1 MPERDLEALDRGLDV
16 ASPESSDSMLHL
28 PKPGNGAYD
37 EGRDE
42 GKVRAMTRFLG
53 TAMVA
58 CAVLFATFGQAAAQ
72 PVTPLERSMEAV
84 PGPAPALG
92 QRYDGVVP
100 GPTGKNPLPS
110 PPKSG
115 PHLVWT
121 GFQMTATGSRVFL
134 QTTQPVPFDIDDG
147 AVKKS
152 GKSTVGVLLRGCHI
166 FMANNRRKIDT
177 RFFATPVSGVSARQR
192 GRDVE
197 VRVVL
202 RELANAVPHS
212 EPGPDGSQFVVL
224 DFPPGKASPEPSAL
238 QDLAGDERGAQ
249 SSGSDASESPSPKA
263 AKRARRS
270 AR

>member
-1 MPERDLEALDRGLDV
+1 
-16 ASPESSDSMLHL
+16 
-28 PKPGNGAYD
+28 
-37 EGRDE
+37 
-42 GKVRAMTRFLG
+42 MTRFLG
-53 TAMVA
+53 AAMVA
-58 CAVLFATFGQAAAQ
+58 CAVLFATLGQAAAQ
-72 PVTPLERSMEAV
+72 PVTPLEQSMEAV
-84 PGPAPALG
+84 PGRAPALS

-110 PPKSG
+110 PPKNG

-134 QTTQPVPFDIDDG
+134 QTTQPVQFDIDEG
-147 AVKKS
+147 AAKKS

-197 VRVVL
+197 VRVAL

-238 QDLAGDERGAQ
+238 QDLAGEAVDDRGAQ
-249 SSGSDASESPSPKA
+249 SAGADGSESSSPKT
-263 AKRARRS
+263 AKRAARS

>member
-1 MPERDLEALDRGLDV
+1 
-16 ASPESSDSMLHL
+16 
-28 PKPGNGAYD
+28 
-37 EGRDE
+37 
-42 GKVRAMTRFLG
+42 MTRFLG
-53 TAMVA
+53 TAIVA
-58 CAVLFATFGQAAAQ
+58 CAGFFATVGSAAAQ
-72 PVTPLERSMEAV
+72 PITPLERSMEAV
-84 PGPAPALG
+84 PGRAPAPALG

-100 GPTGKNPLPS
+100 GPTGRNPLPS

-134 QTTQPVPFDIDDG
+134 QTTQSVQFDIDEG

-152 GKSTVGVLLRGCHI
+152 GKSTVGVLLRGCRI

-197 VRVVL
+197 VKVAL
-202 RELANAVPHS
+202 REQANAVPHS
-212 EPGPDGSQFVVL
+212 EPGPDGTQFVVL

-238 QDLAGDERGAQ
+238 QELAGEAMDERGAQ
-249 SSGSDASESPSPKA
+249 PAGSDASESPSHKA
-263 AKRARRS
+263 AKRASRS